1 MKRQRIGQSSCPRS
15 YRRQLLRAIGSF
27 LPHRGLPLQATD
39 QRTRWTDRLLVVAAI
54 LMAWQSAPTLKDGFE
69 ACWHVLAGMYPSRRR
84 SGHTYKGF
92 IKALEQHSQRL
103 LAVVSAALRE
113 AVSKTA
119 HVHWEIEGWVVMGV
133 DGSKVECPRTVAD
146 EEAFGWAGKDHSR
159 PQQSLTTVLHV
170 GTGIVWDWRRGMGR
184 DAERRHL
191 REMISTLPARAL
203 LLADAGFTG
212 FELLRELMEGGR
224 SFIIRAGSNVRLLR
238 RLGFCLREHEGIVY
252 LWPKD
257 HREHKP
263 LVLRL
268 VTVQDGRR
276 PVHLMT
282 SVLEDSALSDG
293 QVAAMYRC
301 RWGIEVFYRS
311 LKRTMEKHKLASNS
325 PLHAESSPTRGRGT
339 RVQVSEDLHTM
350 ASIKDI
356 VELHVR
362 NSPRLA
368 GPPIESV
375 DGTTHVMV
383 NPYLGTTPPG
393 AVVCEA

>member
-1 MKRQRIGQSSCPRS
+1 
-15 YRRQLLRAIGSF
+15 
-27 LPHRGLPLQATD
+27 
-39 QRTRWTDRLLVVAAI
+39 
-54 LMAWQSAPTLKDGFE
+54 
-69 ACWHVLAGMYPSRRR
+69 
-84 SGHTYKGF
+84 
-92 IKALEQHSQRL
+92 
-103 LAVVSAALRE
+103 VVSAALRE

-325 PLHAESSPTRGRGT
+325 PLHAE
-339 RVQVSEDLHTM
+339 
-350 ASIKDI
+350 
-356 VELHVR
+356 VELDWAMVGLWMLGLLTVR
-362 NSPRLA
+362 RMIRRRISPMQWSVATSLRVMRQIMSGRCSRQAARDLIALA
-368 GPPIESV
+368 TAVKDPWKRRGPKSTRPWPRKKTGQPPGPPNIRMANQQERKQAQRLQ
-375 DGTTHVMV
+375 HIIMV
-383 NPYLGTTPPG
+383 
-393 AVVCEA
+393 A